1 MPCTCLNQL
10 GPNQPVTKPSC
21 AQRLTSHSK
30 SKHALKEWD
39 QPLGL
44 NNPRGNITG
53 ALHQPTAGSAHGDR
67 RKKMFCDEARC
78 VNQLPAAQVG
88 GDGVKTLCG
97 QAGADQKPAVAKQ
110 ALPHGTSNPT
120 HQQKAY

>member
-21 AQRLTSHSK
+21 AQWLTSHGK
-30 SKHALKEWD
+30 KQHARKEWD

-53 ALHQPTAGSAHGDR
+53 ALHQPTAGCTHDNR
-67 RKKMFCDEARC
+67 REKMSGDEALC
-78 VNQLPAAQVG
+78 VNQLPAARVG
-88 GDGVKTLCG
+88 GDGVKMLCG
-97 QAGADQKPAVAKQ
+97 QAGADQKLAVAKQ
-110 ALPHGTSNPT
+110 ALPHGSCNQT
-120 HQQKAY
+120 HQRKAY